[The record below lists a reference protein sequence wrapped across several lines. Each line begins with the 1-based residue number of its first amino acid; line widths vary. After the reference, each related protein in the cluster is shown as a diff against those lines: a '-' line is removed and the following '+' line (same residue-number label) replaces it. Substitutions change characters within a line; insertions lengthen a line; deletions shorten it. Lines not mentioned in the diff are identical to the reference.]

1 MFINLVNNSRYWVK
15 ETKEERRIIRLDV
28 LDGLIY
34 VSDNGPGV
42 DPDDVSELFTIFFQE
57 TKRWS
62 RGWPLSLQTKFS
74 GEWP

>member
-42 DPDDVSELFTIFFQE
+42 DPDDVSNF
-57 TKRWS
+57 
-62 RGWPLSLQTKFS
+62 SLYFS
-74 GEWP
+74 PRNKEVVAGLAFISANKI